1 MYFLRLL
8 RPTNLAIIAFTMY
21 GTGWFLEYY
30 TDCIGELWSIDFFL
44 LVLSTVIIA
53 GAGNIINDYFDI
65 KADRVNKPD
74 RMIIG
79 KHVKRRV
86 AIISHWFLNIVA
98 FSIAVY
104 LSWKFET
111 FWYLFVHFM
120 AINFLWFYS
129 TNLKRGLLLG
139 NIIVSV
145 LTALVPILVG
155 FYFFHLISTEL
166 IQSGV
171 HYQSINELIGSL
183 AWIMSGLGLFAFIL
197 NLAREITKDI
207 QDVEG
212 DKLLKAKTLPIVSG
226 INAAKYF
233 VVFILGVGS
242 ILLFGVLFYY
252 LDIVL
257 SHLTPGLI
265 ALFFMIMSIFSLLL
279 FDTDKGVRLT
289 AVFLKLSMIAGLLVP
304 IYIRLMETF

>member
-98 FSIAVY
+98 FSNI
-104 LSWKFET
+104 
-111 FWYLFVHFM
+111 HF
-120 AINFLWFYS
+120 
-129 TNLKRGLLLG
+129 
-139 NIIVSV
+139 
-145 LTALVPILVG
+145 
-155 FYFFHLISTEL
+155 
-166 IQSGV
+166 
-171 HYQSINELIGSL
+171 
-183 AWIMSGLGLFAFIL
+183 
-197 NLAREITKDI
+197 
-207 QDVEG
+207 
-212 DKLLKAKTLPIVSG
+212 
-226 INAAKYF
+226 
-233 VVFILGVGS
+233 
-242 ILLFGVLFYY
+242 
-252 LDIVL
+252 
-257 SHLTPGLI
+257 
-265 ALFFMIMSIFSLLL
+265 
-279 FDTDKGVRLT
+279 
-289 AVFLKLSMIAGLLVP
+289 
-304 IYIRLMETF
+304 

>member
-8 RPTNLAIIAFTMY
+8 RPINLAIITLTMY

-30 TDCIGELWSIDFFL
+30 TDCIGELWKIDFFL

-79 KHVKRRV
+79 RHVKRRV
-86 AIISHWFLNIVA
+86 AIISHWLLNLIA

-111 FWYLFVHFM
+111 FWYVFAHFM

-129 TNLKRGLLLG
+129 TNLKRGFLLG
-139 NIIVSV
+139 NIVV
-145 LTALVPILVG
+145 AGLTALVPILVG
-155 FYFFHLISTEL
+155 FYFYHLISIRE
-166 IQSGV
+166 ISSGE
-171 HYQSINELIGSL
+171 HYQTIHELIGSL
-183 AWIMSGLGLFAFIL
+183 MWIIAGLALFAFIL

-207 QDVEG
+207 EDIEG
-212 DKLLKAKTLPIVSG
+212 DKLLKAKTLPIVLGKST
-226 INAAKYF
+226 AKYI
-233 VVFILGVGS
+233 VALVISTAAILLSGVLISYADILVSHLILGLVS
-242 ILLFGVLFYY
+242 LILMATAVIGLF
-252 LDIVL
+252 
-257 SHLTPGLI
+257 
-265 ALFFMIMSIFSLLL
+265 ALNSE
-279 FDTDKGVRLT
+279 KGVRL
-289 AVFLKLSMIAGLLVP
+289 ANNLLKLSMTAGLLVP
-304 IYIRLMETF
+304 VYIRLMEIL

>member
-8 RPTNLAIIAFTMY
+8 RPVNLAIIAITMY

-65 KADRVNKPD
+65 KADRVNKPE

-86 AIISHWFLNIVA
+86 AILSHWFLNVVA

-111 FWYLFVHFM
+111 FWYVFAHFM

-129 TNLKRGLLLG
+129 TNLKRGFLLG
-139 NIIVSV
+139 NIVV
-145 LTALVPILVG
+145 AGLTALVPILVG
-155 FYFFHLISTEL
+155 FYFYHLVSIKEIS
-166 IQSGV
+166 SGA
-171 HYQSINELIGSL
+171 HYQTIHELIGSL
-183 AWIMSGLGLFAFIL
+183 VWIIAGLALFAFIL

-207 QDVEG
+207 EDIEG
-212 DKLLKAKTLPIVSG
+212 DKLLKAKTLPIVMGKST
-226 INAAKYF
+226 AKYI
-233 VVFILGVGS
+233 VALVIGIAAILLSGVLINYTNILMSHLILGLVS
-242 ILLFGVLFYY
+242 LVFMVSA
-252 LDIVL
+252 V
-257 SHLTPGLI
+257 I
-265 ALFFMIMSIFSLLL
+265 ALFAMSS
-279 FDTDKGVRLT
+279 DKGVKLT
-289 AVFLKLSMIAGLLVP
+289 NNLLKLSMTAGLLVP
-304 IYIRLMETF
+304 VYIRLMEVL